1 MSADFSQSLAAWQLP
16 DEGPQQDSP
25 LLDRIEAMI
34 RDTLL
39 AGHFGDSATTL
50 VCGLQYHLGG
60 ARDTRELANLAALTP
75 ADSVLDVCSYL
86 GGPAVQ
92 LASEYGCRVTGVDI
106 SERAVTAARRIAALS
121 GLGERL
127 EFQVGNATQLPFP
140 DATFTVVWNQGSLSH
155 EEAWLQ
161 EFDRVL
167 AKGGRVA
174 CTFAIRGEHPDA
186 HSPRWSLAEVGE
198 LMRGLGY
205 RVDHLEE
212 VTKRDISQG
221 WEALLSRLDRE
232 EAEFAAA
239 LGRNW
244 VSDARRE
251 FEEEIRQMR
260 AGRWGNG
267 RLVATKL

>member
-1 MSADFSQSLAAWQLP
+1 MSADFAQSLAAWRLP
-16 DEGPQQDSP
+16 EEGP
-25 LLDRIEAMI
+25 LLDRLEAMI
-34 RDTLL
+34 GETLL
-39 AGHFGDSATTL
+39 EGHFGDSATTL

-60 ARDTRELANLAALTP
+60 ARDTRELADLAGLTP
-75 ADSVLDVCSYL
+75 ADRVLDVCSYL

-92 LASEYGCRVTGVDI
+92 LASEYRCHVTGVDI
-106 SERAVTAARRIAALS
+106 SERAVTAARRIATLS

-140 DATFTVVWNQGSLSH
+140 AGSFTVVWNQGSLYH
-155 EEAWLQ
+155 EEAWLH

-167 AKGGRVA
+167 AAGGRLA

-198 LMRGLGY
+198 LVRGLGY
-205 RVDHLEE
+205 QVLHLDD
-212 VTKRDISQG
+212 VTERDITYG
-221 WEALLSRLDRE
+221 WEVLLARLDRE
-232 EAEFAAA
+232 ENRFAD
-239 LGRNW
+239 LGRGW
-244 VSDARRE
+244 VNGARRE

-267 RLVATKL
+267 RLVARKQ